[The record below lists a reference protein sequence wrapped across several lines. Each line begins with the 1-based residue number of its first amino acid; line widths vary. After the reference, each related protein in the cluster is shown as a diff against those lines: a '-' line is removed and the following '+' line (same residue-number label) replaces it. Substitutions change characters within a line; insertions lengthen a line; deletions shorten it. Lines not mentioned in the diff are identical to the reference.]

1 MGALFLRLS
10 RRRDAFGPEEQEFAK
25 AVAAALANSVRNA
38 KLHASV
44 QRKRDDL
51 ELAYVERYRELTEAN
66 RRLRELARFKD
77 ELIAIISHDL
87 RAPLQVTL
95 GHGRMLE
102 EARLPGDLKTSAEA
116 VVRQSRKILK
126 MVESLLE
133 RGKGEQA
140 RVALDVQLLDVAKVA
155 RDCTFELEILATERG
170 ITLRSHSPERLPVM
184 GDELKL
190 REVLQNLI
198 TNALEHA
205 SENGNVLVEGEVLA
219 RPDGPVVKLVVQ
231 DDGKGL
237 TDDQLHLVFDRYR
250 HGPGGTGLGLSICKE
265 FVELHGGEIWAE
277 RPAGGGCAFVFTL
290 PLAKEDPKVVPRLA
304 PVADGEQPRVLIV
317 EDEPDIAAVLEGI
330 LRKRY
335 RVEVARDGREGVA
348 KTHALHPDLVVMDVF
363 LPHIDGLDAVISLK
377 ASSDTADIPV
387 ILVSA
392 QVGVADRVR
401 ALNLGAVDYLAKPF
415 HASELLQRAERAL
428 ALAVTR
434 RGRPSSES
442 DAAPIIPG
450 DAETGLL
457 DRRGLVARLTQEAAR
472 ARRYGRP
479 LSLAVARTDAVH
491 PELLRTAAARM
502 RERLRQPD
510 VLAHLGH
517 GTFAALLPECTS
529 EQARTVFGRVE
540 SDLQVVHHLAL
551 RGGGGRGA
559 RAGAARGGPGPS
571 AGAVP
576 TLTPGPGGALGL
588 HPSWSCRSSRFSPS
602 SQLRPVPRSTSRRC
616 ERHSRRPPSATP
628 RPRRTRTSSA
638 RACSGWP
645 GSIRGAW
652 SSSGWPSPPTPG
664 APSCSSPSP
673 RHRPGPATPRAP
685 RPPPAPSSSAARTT
699 SRRCSSSVASSSRPT
714 APSGPARCWPGSG
727 SSPPASRS
735 PTSSR
740 PSSRSRR
747 DAPRRRCARCRSWP
761 TPPATPPA
769 SSAWAPRC
777 WSAGSPPPR

>member
-1 MGALFLRLS
+1 MSGETSTSALARPPAADRETRIAARMAMLLDITQAATSSLELEQILKIAVEKVSQVLPTDRCSVVLVDSPTSTEAVVMATRERDDFHPIPLDLSKYPELRRSLQTREATYIEDALEDPLMADVKPAIAPLGVKTILVQPLISQDDLVGALFLRLS

-102 EARLPGDLKTSAEA
+102 EARLPGDLNTSAEA

-155 RDCTFELEILATERG
+155 RDCAFELEILAAERG
-170 ITLRSHSPERLPVM
+170 ITLRAHAPDRLPVM

-205 SENGNVLVEGEVLA
+205 AENGNVLVEGEVLA

-231 DDGKGL
+231 DDGKGMA
-237 TDDQLHLVFDRYR
+237 DDQLHLVFDRYR

-277 RPAGGGCAFVFTL
+277 RPTTGGCAFVFTL
-290 PLAKEDPKVVPRLA
+290 PLAKEDPKVVPRLQ

-363 LPHIDGLDAVISLK
+363 LPHLDGLDAVISLK

-401 ALNLGAVDYLAKPF
+401 ALNLGAVDYLAQPC
-415 HASELLQRAERAL
+415 HASELLQRADRAL
-428 ALAVTR
+428 AR
-434 RGRPSSES
+434 RNRPGPESEA
-442 DAAPIIPG
+442 AAPVIA

-502 RERLRQPD
+502 REKLRQPD

-529 EQARTVFGRVE
+529 DQARTVFGRVE
-540 SDLQVVHHLAL
+540 SDLKASTTLQCEVEVAEVPGRELPEAVLDHLL
-551 RGGGGRGA
+551 
-559 RAGAARGGPGPS
+559 
-571 AGAVP
+571 
-576 TLTPGPGGALGL
+576 
-588 HPSWSCRSSRFSPS
+588 
-602 SQLRPVPRSTSRRC
+602 
-616 ERHSRRPPSATP
+616 ERRP
-628 RPRRTRTSSA
+628 
-638 RACSGWP
+638 
-645 GSIRGAW
+645 
-652 SSSGWPSPPTPG
+652 
-664 APSCSSPSP
+664 
-673 RHRPGPATPRAP
+673 H
-685 RPPPAPSSSAARTT
+685 
-699 SRRCSSSVASSSRPT
+699 
-714 APSGPARCWPGSG
+714 
-727 SSPPASRS
+727 
-735 PTSSR
+735 
-740 PSSRSRR
+740 
-747 DAPRRRCARCRSWP
+747 
-761 TPPATPPA
+761 
-769 SSAWAPRC
+769 
-777 WSAGSPPPR
+777 

>member
-1 MGALFLRLS
+1 MNGESSTSAVARPPETAGDRERRIAERMAMLLDITQAATSSLELEQILKIAVQKVSQVLPTDRCSVVLVDSPSSTQAVVMATRERDDYRPITIDLSKYPELRRSLQTREATYIEDALEDPLMADVMPAIAPLVVKSILVQPLISQDDLVGALFLRLS
-10 RRRDAFGPEEQEFAK
+10 KRRGAFGPEEQEFAK

-44 QRKRDDL
+44 QKKRDDL

-102 EARLPGDLKTSAEA
+102 DANLPGDLRTSAEA
-116 VVRQSRKILK
+116 IVRQSRKILK

-140 RVALDVQLLDVAKVA
+140 RVALDIQLLDMGRVG
-155 RDCTFELEILATERG
+155 RDCAFELEILAAERG
-170 ITLRSHSPERLPVM
+170 VTLKAHSPERLPVM

-198 TNALEHA
+198 TNGLEHA
-205 SENGNVLVEGEVLA
+205 AKNGTVLIEGEVLH
-219 RPDGPVVKLVVQ
+219 RPDGPAVKIVVQ
-231 DDGKGL
+231 DDGPGMPEE
-237 TDDQLHLVFDRYR
+237 QMHLVFDRYR
-250 HGPGGTGLGLSICKE
+250 HGPGGTGLGLAICKE

-277 RPAGGGCAFVFTL
+277 RPADGGCAFVFTL
-290 PLAKEDPKVVPRLA
+290 PLAQEDRKVAPRLQA
-304 PVADGEQPRVLIV
+304 VASEQPRVLIV

-348 KTHALHPDLVVMDVF
+348 KVHALHPDLVVMDVF
-363 LPHIDGLDAVISLK
+363 LPHLDGLDAVISLK

-428 ALAVTR
+428 SVNR
-434 RGRPSSES
+434 RSTASAGEPEAPPSGVA
-442 DAAPIIPG
+442 DAA
-450 DAETGLL
+450 TGLL

-491 PELLRTAAARM
+491 PDLLRTAAARM

-510 VLAHLGH
+510 VLAHLGE

-529 EQARTVFGRVE
+529 EQAMAVFGRVE
-540 SDLQVVHHLAL
+540 SDLRASTSLSCTVEVAEVPGRELPEAVLEHLL
-551 RGGGGRGA
+551 EG
-559 RAGAARGGPGPS
+559 
-571 AGAVP
+571 
-576 TLTPGPGGALGL
+576 
-588 HPSWSCRSSRFSPS
+588 
-602 SQLRPVPRSTSRRC
+602 RPVT
-616 ERHSRRPPSATP
+616 
-628 RPRRTRTSSA
+628 
-638 RACSGWP
+638 
-645 GSIRGAW
+645 
-652 SSSGWPSPPTPG
+652 
-664 APSCSSPSP
+664 
-673 RHRPGPATPRAP
+673 
-685 RPPPAPSSSAARTT
+685 
-699 SRRCSSSVASSSRPT
+699 
-714 APSGPARCWPGSG
+714 
-727 SSPPASRS
+727 
-735 PTSSR
+735 
-740 PSSRSRR
+740 
-747 DAPRRRCARCRSWP
+747 
-761 TPPATPPA
+761 
-769 SSAWAPRC
+769 
-777 WSAGSPPPR
+777 

>member
-1 MGALFLRLS
+1 MNGESSTPALARSPETAGDREVRIAERMAMLLDITQAATSSLELEKILKIAVEKVSQVLPTDRCSVVLVDSPNSTEAVVMATRERDDYHPITIDLSKYPEVRRSLQTREATYIEDALEDPLMADVVPAIAPLAVKSILVQPLISQDDLVGALFLRLS
-10 RRRDAFGPEEQEFAK
+10 RRRGAFGPEEQEFAK

-44 QRKRDDL
+44 QKKRDDL

-102 EARLPGDLKTSAEA
+102 DANLPGDLRTSAEA
-116 VVRQSRKILK
+116 IVRQSRKILK
-126 MVESLLE
+126 MVESLLD

-140 RVALDVQLLDVAKVA
+140 RVALDVQLLDVGRVA
-155 RDCTFELEILATERG
+155 RDCAFELEILAAERG
-170 ITLRSHSPERLPVM
+170 VTLKAHAPERLPVM

-198 TNALEHA
+198 TNGLEYA
-205 SENGNVLVEGEVLA
+205 AKKGTVLVEGEVLH
-219 RPDGPVVKLVVQ
+219 RPDGPVVKVVVQ
-231 DDGKGL
+231 DDGPGMP
-237 TDDQLHLVFDRYR
+237 DEQMHLVFDRYR
-250 HGPGGTGLGLSICKE
+250 HGPGGTGLGLAICKE

-277 RPAGGGCAFVFTL
+277 RPADGGCAFVFTL
-290 PLAKEDPKVVPRLA
+290 PLAQADKKTVPKLQA
-304 PVADGEQPRVLIV
+304 LGEEQQPRVLIV

-335 RVEVARDGREGVA
+335 RVDVARDGREGVA
-348 KTHALHPDLVVMDVF
+348 KVHALHPDLVVMDVF
-363 LPHIDGLDAVISLK
+363 LPHLDGLDAVLSLK

-428 ALAVTR
+428 SVNKRRASTPEAEGQLVAV
-434 RGRPSSES
+434 
-442 DAAPIIPG
+442 A

-510 VLAHLGH
+510 VLAHLGQ

-529 EQARTVFGRVE
+529 EQAMAVFGRVE
-540 SDLQVVHHLAL
+540 SDL
-551 RGGGGRGA
+551 
-559 RAGAARGGPGPS
+559 RA
-571 AGAVP
+571 
-576 TLTPGPGGALGL
+576 
-588 HPSWSCRSSRFSPS
+588 
-602 SQLRPVPRSTSRRC
+602 STSLSCHVEVAEVPGR
-616 ERHSRRPPSATP
+616 ELPEAVLDHLLDRRP
-628 RPRRTRTSSA
+628 
-638 RACSGWP
+638 
-645 GSIRGAW
+645 
-652 SSSGWPSPPTPG
+652 
-664 APSCSSPSP
+664 
-673 RHRPGPATPRAP
+673 
-685 RPPPAPSSSAARTT
+685 
-699 SRRCSSSVASSSRPT
+699 AS
-714 APSGPARCWPGSG
+714 
-727 SSPPASRS
+727 
-735 PTSSR
+735 
-740 PSSRSRR
+740 
-747 DAPRRRCARCRSWP
+747 
-761 TPPATPPA
+761 
-769 SSAWAPRC
+769 
-777 WSAGSPPPR
+777 

>member
-1 MGALFLRLS
+1 MNGESSTSALAKPPETAGERERRIAERMAMLLDITQAATSSLELEQILKIAVEKVSQVLPTDRCSVVLVDSPSSSEAVVMATRERDDYRPITIDLSKYPELRRSLQTREATYIEDALEDPLMADVMPAIAPLAVKSILVQPLISQDDLVGALFLRLS
-10 RRRDAFGPEEQEFAK
+10 RRRGAFGPEEQEFAK

-44 QRKRDDL
+44 QKKRDDL
-51 ELAYVERYRELTEAN
+51 ELAYVERYRELSEAN

-102 EARLPGDLKTSAEA
+102 DAHLPGDLRTSAEA
-116 VVRQSRKILK
+116 IVRQSRKILK
-126 MVESLLE
+126 MVESLLD

-140 RVALDVQLLDVAKVA
+140 RVALDVQLLDVGRVA
-155 RDCTFELEILATERG
+155 RDCAFELEILAAERG
-170 ITLRSHSPERLPVM
+170 VTLKAHTPERLPVM

-198 TNALEHA
+198 TNGLEHA
-205 SENGNVLVEGEVLA
+205 AKKGNVLVEGEVLN
-219 RPDGPVVKLVVQ
+219 RPDGPAIKIVVQ
-231 DDGKGL
+231 DDGPGMPEE
-237 TDDQLHLVFDRYR
+237 QMHLVFDRYR
-250 HGPGGTGLGLSICKE
+250 HGPGGTGLGLAICKE

-277 RPAGGGCAFVFTL
+277 RPADGGCAFVFTL
-290 PLAKEDPKVVPRLA
+290 PLAKEDRKVAPKLQA
-304 PVADGEQPRVLIV
+304 LSGEQPRVLIV

-348 KTHALHPDLVVMDVF
+348 KVHALHPDLVVMDVF
-363 LPHIDGLDAVISLK
+363 LPHLDGLDAVISLK

-428 ALAVTR
+428 SVDR
-434 RGRPSSES
+434 RHAT
-442 DAAPIIPG
+442 AAQEAEAPTPVA

-529 EQARTVFGRVE
+529 EQALAVFGRVE
-540 SDLQVVHHLAL
+540 SDL
-551 RGGGGRGA
+551 
-559 RAGAARGGPGPS
+559 RA
-571 AGAVP
+571 
-576 TLTPGPGGALGL
+576 
-588 HPSWSCRSSRFSPS
+588 
-602 SQLRPVPRSTSRRC
+602 STSLHC
-616 ERHSRRPPSATP
+616 EVEVAEVPGRELPEAVLDHLLERRP
-628 RPRRTRTSSA
+628 TS
-638 RACSGWP
+638 
-645 GSIRGAW
+645 
-652 SSSGWPSPPTPG
+652 
-664 APSCSSPSP
+664 
-673 RHRPGPATPRAP
+673 
-685 RPPPAPSSSAARTT
+685 
-699 SRRCSSSVASSSRPT
+699 
-714 APSGPARCWPGSG
+714 
-727 SSPPASRS
+727 
-735 PTSSR
+735 
-740 PSSRSRR
+740 
-747 DAPRRRCARCRSWP
+747 
-761 TPPATPPA
+761 
-769 SSAWAPRC
+769 
-777 WSAGSPPPR
+777 

>member
-1 MGALFLRLS
+1 MNGESSTSAAVLRPTAGGTDREKNIANRMAMLLDITQAATSSLELEQILKIAVEKVSQVLPTDRCSVVLVDSATSTEAVVMATRERDDFRPITIDLSKYPEVRRSLQTREATYIEDALEDPIMADVMPAIAPLGVKSILVQPLISQDDLVGALFLRLS
-10 RRRDAFGPEEQEFAK
+10 RRRGAFGPEEQEFAK
-25 AVAAALANSVRNA
+25 AAAAALANSVRNA

-44 QRKRDDL
+44 QKKRDDL

-87 RAPLQVTL
+87 RAPLQVVL

-102 EARLPGDLKTSAEA
+102 DAKLPGDSKTSAEA
-116 VVRQSRKILK
+116 VVRQARKILK

-133 RGKGEQA
+133 RGKGEQG
-140 RVALDVQLLDVAKVA
+140 RVALDAQLLDVGQVA
-155 RDCTFELEILATERG
+155 RDSAFELEILASERN
-170 ITLRSHSPERLPVM
+170 ITLKAHTPERLPVM

-205 SENGNVLVEGEVLA
+205 SQGGTVLVEGEVLH
-219 RPDGPVVKLVVQ
+219 RPDGPAVKIRVQ
-231 DDGKGL
+231 DDGPGMPE
-237 TDDQLHLVFDRYR
+237 DQMHLVFDRYR
-250 HGPGGTGLGLSICKE
+250 HGPGGTGLGLAICKE
-265 FVELHGGEIWAE
+265 FVEIHGGEIWAE
-277 RPAGGGCAFVFTL
+277 RPAEGGCAFVFTL
-290 PLAKEDPKVVPRLA
+290 PLAQEDRKVAPRL
-304 PVADGEQPRVLIV
+304 PLTEGEQPRVLIV

-363 LPHIDGLDAVISLK
+363 LPYMDGLDAVMSLK

-415 HASELLQRAERAL
+415 HASELLERTERAL
-428 ALAVTR
+428 RLDRRPGLA
-434 RGRPSSES
+434 GASEAQPSLTS
-442 DAAPIIPG
+442 DSQ
-450 DAETGLL
+450 TGLL

-479 LSLAVARTDAVH
+479 LSLAVARTDTEH

-529 EQARTVFGRVE
+529 DQARTVFGRVE
-540 SDLQVVHHLAL
+540 SDLRASTPLHCEVDVTEVP
-551 RGGGGRGA
+551 GREL
-559 RAGAARGGPGPS
+559 PE
-571 AGAVP
+571 AV
-576 TLTPGPGGALGL
+576 LDNLL
-588 HPSWSCRSSRFSPS
+588 
-602 SQLRPVPRSTSRRC
+602 
-616 ERHSRRPPSATP
+616 ERRP
-628 RPRRTRTSSA
+628 
-638 RACSGWP
+638 
-645 GSIRGAW
+645 
-652 SSSGWPSPPTPG
+652 
-664 APSCSSPSP
+664 
-673 RHRPGPATPRAP
+673 H
-685 RPPPAPSSSAARTT
+685 
-699 SRRCSSSVASSSRPT
+699 
-714 APSGPARCWPGSG
+714 
-727 SSPPASRS
+727 
-735 PTSSR
+735 
-740 PSSRSRR
+740 
-747 DAPRRRCARCRSWP
+747 
-761 TPPATPPA
+761 
-769 SSAWAPRC
+769 
-777 WSAGSPPPR
+777 

>member
-1 MGALFLRLS
+1 MNGESSSSALARPPEAGGDRENRIAARMAMLLDITQAATSSLELEQILKIAVEKVSQVLPTDRCSVVLVDSPSSTEALVMATRERDDFRPITIDLSKYPEVRRSLQTREATYIEDALEDPLMADVMPAIAPLAVKSILVQPLISQDDLVGALFLRLS
-10 RRRDAFGPEEQEFAK
+10 RRRGAFGPEEQEFAK

-44 QRKRDDL
+44 QKKRDDL
-51 ELAYVERYRELTEAN
+51 ELAYVERYRELGEAN

-102 EARLPGDLKTSAEA
+102 EANLPGDLKTSAEA
-116 VVRQSRKILK
+116 IVRQSRKILK
-126 MVESLLE
+126 MVESLLD

-140 RVALDVQLLDVAKVA
+140 RVALDVQLLDVGRVA
-155 RDCTFELEILATERG
+155 RDCAFELEILAAGRG
-170 ITLRSHSPERLPVM
+170 VVLKAHAPERLPVM

-198 TNALEHA
+198 TNGLEHA
-205 SENGNVLVEGEVLA
+205 AKNGTVLVEGEVLH
-219 RPDGPVVKLVVQ
+219 RPDGPVVKVVVQ
-231 DDGKGL
+231 DDGPGMPEE
-237 TDDQLHLVFDRYR
+237 QMHLVFDRYR
-250 HGPGGTGLGLSICKE
+250 HGPGGTGLGLAICKE

-277 RPAGGGCAFVFTL
+277 RPADGGCAFVFTL
-290 PLAKEDPKVVPRLA
+290 PLAQEDRKVVPRLQPA
-304 PVADGEQPRVLIV
+304 SGEQPRVLIV

-348 KTHALHPDLVVMDVF
+348 KVHALHPDLVVMDVF
-363 LPHIDGLDAVISLK
+363 LPHLDGLDAVISLK

-428 ALAVTR
+428 SVDR
-434 RGRPSSES
+434 RTAATPETEARP
-442 DAAPIIPG
+442 AGVA

-491 PELLRTAAARM
+491 PDLLRTAAARM

-510 VLAHLGH
+510 VLAHLGQ

-529 EQARTVFGRVE
+529 EQAMAVFGRVE
-540 SDLQVVHHLAL
+540 SDL
-551 RGGGGRGA
+551 
-559 RAGAARGGPGPS
+559 
-571 AGAVP
+571 
-576 TLTPGPGGALGL
+576 
-588 HPSWSCRSSRFSPS
+588 RSS
-602 SQLRPVPRSTSRRC
+602 TSLRC
-616 ERHSRRPPSATP
+616 EVEVAEVPGRELPEAVLDHLLERR
-628 RPRRTRTSSA
+628 
-638 RACSGWP
+638 
-645 GSIRGAW
+645 
-652 SSSGWPSPPTPG
+652 
-664 APSCSSPSP
+664 
-673 RHRPGPATPRAP
+673 
-685 RPPPAPSSSAARTT
+685 AA
-699 SRRCSSSVASSSRPT
+699 S
-714 APSGPARCWPGSG
+714 
-727 SSPPASRS
+727 
-735 PTSSR
+735 
-740 PSSRSRR
+740 
-747 DAPRRRCARCRSWP
+747 
-761 TPPATPPA
+761 
-769 SSAWAPRC
+769 
-777 WSAGSPPPR
+777 

>member
-1 MGALFLRLS
+1 MNGESSTSALVRPPESAGDRERRIAERMAMLLDITQAATSSLELERILKIAVEKVSQVLPTDRCSVVLVDSPGSQEAVVMATQERDDYRPITIDLSKYPELRRSLQTGEATTIEDALEDPLMADVMPAIAPLAVQSILVQPLISQDDVVGALFLRLS
-10 RRRDAFGPEEQEFAK
+10 RRRGAFGPEEQEFAK

-44 QRKRDDL
+44 QKKRDDL

-102 EARLPGDLKTSAEA
+102 DANLAGDLRTSAEA
-116 VVRQSRKILK
+116 IVRQSRKILK
-126 MVESLLE
+126 MVESLLD

-140 RVALDVQLLDVAKVA
+140 RVALDVQLLDVGRIA
-155 RDCTFELEILATERG
+155 RDLAFELEILAAEREV
-170 ITLRSHSPERLPVM
+170 TLKAHAPERLPVM

-198 TNALEHA
+198 TNGLEHA
-205 SENGNVLVEGEVLA
+205 AKSGTVLVEGEILN
-219 RPDGPVVKLVVQ
+219 RPDGPAVKVVVQ
-231 DDGKGL
+231 DDGPGMP
-237 TDDQLHLVFDRYR
+237 DEQMHLVFDRYR
-250 HGPGGTGLGLSICKE
+250 HGPGGTGLGLAICKE

-277 RPAGGGCAFVFTL
+277 RPPDGGCAFVFTL
-290 PLAKEDPKVVPRLA
+290 PLAKEDRKAVPKLQN
-304 PVADGEQPRVLIV
+304 VASEQPRVLIV

-348 KTHALHPDLVVMDVF
+348 KVHALHPDLVVMDVF
-363 LPHIDGLDAVISLK
+363 LPHLDGLDAVISLK

-428 ALAVTR
+428 SVNR
-434 RGRPSSES
+434 RP
-442 DAAPIIPG
+442 AAAAGEAEAPPPVA

-529 EQARTVFGRVE
+529 EQARAVFGRVE
-540 SDLQVVHHLAL
+540 SDL
-551 RGGGGRGA
+551 
-559 RAGAARGGPGPS
+559 
-571 AGAVP
+571 
-576 TLTPGPGGALGL
+576 
-588 HPSWSCRSSRFSPS
+588 
-602 SQLRPVPRSTSRRC
+602 
-616 ERHSRRPPSATP
+616 
-628 RPRRTRTSSA
+628 RTSTTLHCEIEVA
-638 RACSGWP
+638 EVP
-645 GSIRGAW
+645 GRELPEAVLDHLLD
-652 SSSGWPSPPTPG
+652 
-664 APSCSSPSP
+664 
-673 RHRPGPATPRAP
+673 R
-685 RPPPAPSSSAARTT
+685 
-699 SRRCSSSVASSSRPT
+699 
-714 APSGPARCWPGSG
+714 
-727 SSPPASRS
+727 
-735 PTSSR
+735 R
-740 PSSRSRR
+740 PSS
-747 DAPRRRCARCRSWP
+747 
-761 TPPATPPA
+761 
-769 SSAWAPRC
+769 
-777 WSAGSPPPR
+777 

>member
-1 MGALFLRLS
+1 MRMNGESSTTALARPPEAGEDREHRIAARMAMLLDITQAATSSLELGQILKIAVEKVSQVLPTDRCSVVLVDSPTSTEAVVMATRERDDFRPITIDLSKYPELRRSLQTREATYIEDALEDPLMAEVMAAIAPLAVKSILVQPLISQDDLVGALFLRLS
-10 RRRDAFGPEEQEFAK
+10 RRRGAFGPEEQEFAK

-44 QRKRDDL
+44 QKKRDDL

-102 EARLPGDLKTSAEA
+102 DGNLPGDLRISAEA
-116 VVRQSRKILK
+116 IVRQSRKILK

-140 RVALDVQLLDVAKVA
+140 RVALDVQLLDVGRVA
-155 RDCTFELEILATERG
+155 RDCAFELEILAVERG
-170 ITLRSHSPERLPVM
+170 VTLKAHAPERLPVM

-205 SENGNVLVEGEVLA
+205 AKAGAVLVEGEVLH
-219 RPDGPVVKLVVQ
+219 RPDGPVVKMVVH
-231 DDGKGL
+231 DDGPGL
-237 TDDQLHLVFDRYR
+237 PEEQMHLVFDRYR
-250 HGPGGTGLGLSICKE
+250 HGPGGTGLGLAICKE

-277 RPAGGGCAFVFTL
+277 RPAEGGCAFVFTL
-290 PLAKEDPKVVPRLA
+290 PLAQEDRKVVPRLQ
-304 PVADGEQPRVLIV
+304 PPSGEQPRVLIV

-348 KTHALHPDLVVMDVF
+348 KVHALHPDLVVMDVF
-363 LPHIDGLDAVISLK
+363 LPHLDGLDAVISLK

-415 HASELLQRAERAL
+415 HASELLERAERAL
-428 ALAVTR
+428 NRRPGVAQEAAL
-434 RGRPSSES
+434 RPVGV
-442 DAAPIIPG
+442 A

-491 PELLRTAAARM
+491 PDLLRTVAARM

-510 VLAHLGH
+510 VLAHLGQ

-529 EQARTVFGRVE
+529 EQALAVLGRVE
-540 SDLQVVHHLAL
+540 SDL
-551 RGGGGRGA
+551 
-559 RAGAARGGPGPS
+559 RA
-571 AGAVP
+571 
-576 TLTPGPGGALGL
+576 
-588 HPSWSCRSSRFSPS
+588 
-602 SQLRPVPRSTSRRC
+602 STSLRC
-616 ERHSRRPPSATP
+616 EVEVAEV
-628 RPRRTRTSSA
+628 
-638 RACSGWP
+638 P
-645 GSIRGAW
+645 GRELPEAVLDHLLDH
-652 SSSGWPSPPTPG
+652 PK
-664 APSCSSPSP
+664 
-673 RHRPGPATPRAP
+673 R
-685 RPPPAPSSSAARTT
+685 
-699 SRRCSSSVASSSRPT
+699 
-714 APSGPARCWPGSG
+714 
-727 SSPPASRS
+727 
-735 PTSSR
+735 
-740 PSSRSRR
+740 
-747 DAPRRRCARCRSWP
+747 
-761 TPPATPPA
+761 
-769 SSAWAPRC
+769 
-777 WSAGSPPPR
+777 

>member
-1 MGALFLRLS
+1 MNGENSTSAVARPPDTAGERELRIAERMAMLLDITQAATSSLELEQILKIAVQKVSQVLPTDRCSVVLVDSPNSTQAVVMATRERDDYHPITIDLSKYPELRRSLQTREATYIEDALEDPLMVDVMPAIAPLAVQSILVQPLISQDDLVGALFLRLS
-10 RRRDAFGPEEQEFAK
+10 KRRGAFGPEEQEFAK

-44 QRKRDDL
+44 QKKRDDL

-102 EARLPGDLKTSAEA
+102 DANLPGDLRTSAEA
-116 VVRQSRKILK
+116 IVRQSRKILK

-140 RVALDVQLLDVAKVA
+140 RVALDVQLLDVGRIA
-155 RDCTFELEILATERG
+155 RDCAFELEILAAERG
-170 ITLRSHSPERLPVM
+170 VTLKAHSPERLPVM

-198 TNALEHA
+198 TNGLEHA
-205 SENGNVLVEGEVLA
+205 AKKGTVLVEGEVLH
-219 RPDGPVVKLVVQ
+219 RPDGPVVKIVVQ
-231 DDGKGL
+231 DDGPGMPEE
-237 TDDQLHLVFDRYR
+237 QMHLVFDRYR
-250 HGPGGTGLGLSICKE
+250 HGPGGTGLGLAICKE

-277 RPAGGGCAFVFTL
+277 RPADGGCAFVFTV
-290 PLAKEDPKVVPRLA
+290 PLAQTDRKTVPRLQA
-304 PVADGEQPRVLIV
+304 VSSEQPRVLIV

-348 KTHALHPDLVVMDVF
+348 KVHALHPDLVVMDVF
-363 LPHIDGLDAVISLK
+363 LPHLDGLDAVMSLK

-428 ALAVTR
+428 SVNR
-434 RGRPSSES
+434 RGGAAAGEAEPPASGVA
-442 DAAPIIPG
+442 DAT
-450 DAETGLL
+450 TGLL

-491 PELLRTAAARM
+491 PDLLRTAAARM

-510 VLAHLGH
+510 VLAHLGE

-529 EQARTVFGRVE
+529 EQAMAVFGRVE
-540 SDLQVVHHLAL
+540 SDL
-551 RGGGGRGA
+551 
-559 RAGAARGGPGPS
+559 RA
-571 AGAVP
+571 
-576 TLTPGPGGALGL
+576 
-588 HPSWSCRSSRFSPS
+588 
-602 SQLRPVPRSTSRRC
+602 STSLQCQVEVAEVPGR
-616 ERHSRRPPSATP
+616 ELPEAVLDHLLDRRP
-628 RPRRTRTSSA
+628 
-638 RACSGWP
+638 
-645 GSIRGAW
+645 
-652 SSSGWPSPPTPG
+652 
-664 APSCSSPSP
+664 
-673 RHRPGPATPRAP
+673 
-685 RPPPAPSSSAARTT
+685 
-699 SRRCSSSVASSSRPT
+699 AS
-714 APSGPARCWPGSG
+714 
-727 SSPPASRS
+727 
-735 PTSSR
+735 
-740 PSSRSRR
+740 
-747 DAPRRRCARCRSWP
+747 
-761 TPPATPPA
+761 
-769 SSAWAPRC
+769 
-777 WSAGSPPPR
+777 

>member
-1 MGALFLRLS
+1 MNGESSSSALVRPPEETGERERRIAERMAMLLDITQAATSSLELEKILKIAVEKVSQVLPTDRCSVVLVDSPSSTEAVVMATRERDDYRPITIDLSKYPELRRSLQTREATYIEDALEDPLMADVMPAIAPLVVKSILVQPLISQDDLVGALFLRLS
-10 RRRDAFGPEEQEFAK
+10 RRRGAFGPEEQEFAK
-25 AVAAALANSVRNA
+25 AVAAALANPVRNA

-44 QRKRDDL
+44 QKKRDDL

-102 EARLPGDLKTSAEA
+102 DANLAGDLRISAEA
-116 VVRQSRKILK
+116 IVRQSRKILK
-126 MVESLLE
+126 MVESLLD

-140 RVALDVQLLDVAKVA
+140 RVALDVQLLDVGRVA
-155 RDCTFELEILATERG
+155 RDCAFELEILAAERG
-170 ITLRSHSPERLPVM
+170 VTLKAHAPERLPVM

-198 TNALEHA
+198 TNGLEHA
-205 SENGNVLVEGEVLA
+205 AKNGAVLVEGEVLH
-219 RPDGPVVKLVVQ
+219 RPDGPVVKVVVQ
-231 DDGKGL
+231 DDGPGMAEE
-237 TDDQLHLVFDRYR
+237 QMHLVFDRYR
-250 HGPGGTGLGLSICKE
+250 HGPGGTGLGLAICKE

-277 RPAGGGCAFVFTL
+277 RPTDGGCAFVFTL
-290 PLAKEDPKVVPRLA
+290 PLAQVDRKVVPKLQA
-304 PVADGEQPRVLIV
+304 LGGEQPRVLIV

-348 KTHALHPDLVVMDVF
+348 KVHTLHPDLVVMDVF
-363 LPHIDGLDAVISLK
+363 LPHLDGLDAVISLK

-428 ALAVTR
+428 SVNR
-434 RGRPSSES
+434 RPGS
-442 DAAPIIPG
+442 APEAEAPPTG
-450 DAETGLL
+450 VADAETGLL

-491 PELLRTAAARM
+491 PDLLRTAAARM

-510 VLAHLGH
+510 VLAHLGQ

-529 EQARTVFGRVE
+529 EQAMAVFGRVE
-540 SDLQVVHHLAL
+540 SDL
-551 RGGGGRGA
+551 
-559 RAGAARGGPGPS
+559 RA
-571 AGAVP
+571 
-576 TLTPGPGGALGL
+576 
-588 HPSWSCRSSRFSPS
+588 
-602 SQLRPVPRSTSRRC
+602 STSLHCHVEVAEVPGR
-616 ERHSRRPPSATP
+616 ELPEAVLDQLLERRP
-628 RPRRTRTSSA
+628 
-638 RACSGWP
+638 
-645 GSIRGAW
+645 
-652 SSSGWPSPPTPG
+652 
-664 APSCSSPSP
+664 
-673 RHRPGPATPRAP
+673 
-685 RPPPAPSSSAARTT
+685 
-699 SRRCSSSVASSSRPT
+699 
-714 APSGPARCWPGSG
+714 
-727 SSPPASRS
+727 
-735 PTSSR
+735 
-740 PSSRSRR
+740 
-747 DAPRRRCARCRSWP
+747 
-761 TPPATPPA
+761 
-769 SSAWAPRC
+769 
-777 WSAGSPPPR
+777 AG

>member
-1 MGALFLRLS
+1 MNGESSTSALAKPPETAGERERRIAERMAMLLDITQAATSSLELEQILKIAVEKVSQVLPTDRCSVVLVDSPNSSEAVVMATRERDDYRPITIDLSKYPELRRSLQTREATYIEDALEDPLMADVMPAIAPLAVKSILVQPLISQDDLVGALFLRLS
-10 RRRDAFGPEEQEFAK
+10 RRRGAFGPEEQEFAK

-44 QRKRDDL
+44 QKKRDDL
-51 ELAYVERYRELTEAN
+51 ELAYVERYRELSEAN

-102 EARLPGDLKTSAEA
+102 DANLPGDLRTSAEA
-116 VVRQSRKILK
+116 IVRQSRKILK
-126 MVESLLE
+126 MVESLLD

-140 RVALDVQLLDVAKVA
+140 RVALDVQLLDVGRVA
-155 RDCTFELEILATERG
+155 RDCAFELEILAAERG
-170 ITLRSHSPERLPVM
+170 ITLKAHAPERLPVM

-198 TNALEHA
+198 TNGLEHA
-205 SENGNVLVEGEVLA
+205 AKNGNVLLEGEVLH
-219 RPDGPVVKLVVQ
+219 RPDGPAVKIVVQ
-231 DDGKGL
+231 DDGPGMPEE
-237 TDDQLHLVFDRYR
+237 QMHLVFDRYR
-250 HGPGGTGLGLSICKE
+250 HGPGGTGLGLAICKE

-277 RPAGGGCAFVFTL
+277 RPADGGCAFVFTL
-290 PLAKEDPKVVPRLA
+290 PLAKEDRKVAPKLQA
-304 PVADGEQPRVLIV
+304 LSGEQPRVLIV

-363 LPHIDGLDAVISLK
+363 LPHLDGLDAVISLK

-415 HASELLQRAERAL
+415 HASELLQRADRAL
-428 ALAVTR
+428 AR
-434 RGRPSSES
+434 RNRPGPESEA
-442 DAAPIIPG
+442 AAPVIA

-502 RERLRQPD
+502 REKLRQPD

-529 EQARTVFGRVE
+529 DQARTVFGRVE
-540 SDLQVVHHLAL
+540 SDLKASTTLQCEVEVAEVPGRELPEAVLDHLL
-551 RGGGGRGA
+551 
-559 RAGAARGGPGPS
+559 
-571 AGAVP
+571 
-576 TLTPGPGGALGL
+576 
-588 HPSWSCRSSRFSPS
+588 
-602 SQLRPVPRSTSRRC
+602 
-616 ERHSRRPPSATP
+616 ERRP
-628 RPRRTRTSSA
+628 
-638 RACSGWP
+638 
-645 GSIRGAW
+645 
-652 SSSGWPSPPTPG
+652 
-664 APSCSSPSP
+664 
-673 RHRPGPATPRAP
+673 H
-685 RPPPAPSSSAARTT
+685 
-699 SRRCSSSVASSSRPT
+699 
-714 APSGPARCWPGSG
+714 
-727 SSPPASRS
+727 
-735 PTSSR
+735 
-740 PSSRSRR
+740 
-747 DAPRRRCARCRSWP
+747 
-761 TPPATPPA
+761 
-769 SSAWAPRC
+769 
-777 WSAGSPPPR
+777 

>member
-1 MGALFLRLS
+1 MNGESSTSAAVVRPTAGGTDREKSIATRMAMLLDITQAATSSLELEQILKIAVEKVSQVLPTDRCSVVLVDSPNSTEAVVMATRERDDFRPITIDLSKYPEVRRSLQTREATYIEDALEDPLMADVMPAIAPLAVKSILVQPLISQDDLVGALFLRLS
-10 RRRDAFGPEEQEFAK
+10 RRRGAFGPEEQEFAR
-25 AVAAALANSVRNA
+25 AAAAALANSVRNA

-44 QRKRDDL
+44 QKKRDDL

-87 RAPLQVTL
+87 RAPLQVVL

-102 EARLPGDLKTSAEA
+102 DARLAGDLRTSAEA
-116 VVRQSRKILK
+116 VVRQARKILK

-140 RVALDVQLLDVAKVA
+140 RVALDVQLLDVGQVA
-155 RDCTFELEILATERG
+155 RECAFELLILAGERQ
-170 ITLRSHSPERLPVM
+170 ITLKAHAPEQLPVM

-205 SENGNVLVEGEVLA
+205 PQGGTVLVEGEVLN
-219 RPDGPVVKLVVQ
+219 RPDGPAVKVRVQ
-231 DDGKGL
+231 DDGPGMAE
-237 TDDQLHLVFDRYR
+237 DQLHLVFDRYR
-250 HGPGGTGLGLSICKE
+250 HGPGGTGLGLAICKE

-277 RPAGGGCAFVFTL
+277 RPADGGCAFVFTL
-290 PLAKEDPKVVPRLA
+290 PLAQEDRKAAQRNPP
-304 PVADGEQPRVLIV
+304 PEGEQPRVLVV

-363 LPHIDGLDAVISLK
+363 LPHLDGLDAVMSLK

-415 HASELLQRAERAL
+415 HASELLERTERAL
-428 ALAVTR
+428 NLDR
-434 RGRPSSES
+434 RSRPAGESEAKPAPTS
-442 DAAPIIPG
+442 DS
-450 DAETGLL
+450 ETGLL

-479 LSLAVARTDAVH
+479 LALAVARTATEH

-529 EQARTVFGRVE
+529 DQARTVFGRVE
-540 SDLQVVHHLAL
+540 SDL
-551 RGGGGRGA
+551 
-559 RAGAARGGPGPS
+559 RA
-571 AGAVP
+571 
-576 TLTPGPGGALGL
+576 
-588 HPSWSCRSSRFSPS
+588 
-602 SQLRPVPRSTSRRC
+602 STSLQCEVDVTEVPGREVPEAVLDNLLERRA
-616 ERHSRRPPSATP
+616 H
-628 RPRRTRTSSA
+628 
-638 RACSGWP
+638 
-645 GSIRGAW
+645 
-652 SSSGWPSPPTPG
+652 
-664 APSCSSPSP
+664 
-673 RHRPGPATPRAP
+673 
-685 RPPPAPSSSAARTT
+685 
-699 SRRCSSSVASSSRPT
+699 
-714 APSGPARCWPGSG
+714 
-727 SSPPASRS
+727 
-735 PTSSR
+735 
-740 PSSRSRR
+740 
-747 DAPRRRCARCRSWP
+747 
-761 TPPATPPA
+761 
-769 SSAWAPRC
+769 
-777 WSAGSPPPR
+777 

>member
-1 MGALFLRLS
+1 MNGESSTSAAVLRPTAGGTDREKSIANRMAMLLDITQAATSSLELEQILKIAVEKVSQVLPTDRCSVVLVDSPTSTEAVVMATRERDDFRPITIDLSKYPELRRSLQTREATYIEDALEDPIMADVMPAIAPLAVKSILVQPLISQDDLVGALFLRLS
-10 RRRDAFGPEEQEFAK
+10 RRRGAFGPEELEFAK
-25 AVAAALANSVRNA
+25 AAAAALANSVRNA

-44 QRKRDDL
+44 QKKRDDL
-51 ELAYVERYRELTEAN
+51 ELAYVERYRELSEAN

-87 RAPLQVTL
+87 RAPLQVVL

-102 EARLPGDLKTSAEA
+102 DAKLPGDLKISAEA
-116 VVRQSRKILK
+116 VVRQARKIFK

-140 RVALDVQLLDVAKVA
+140 RVALDIQLLDVGQVA
-155 RDCTFELEILATERG
+155 RDCAFELEILARERD
-170 ITLRSHSPERLPVM
+170 ITLKAHTPERLPVM

-205 SENGNVLVEGEVLA
+205 SQRGAVLVEGEVLH
-219 RPDGPVVKLVVQ
+219 RPDGPAVKVRVQ
-231 DDGKGL
+231 DDGPGMPE
-237 TDDQLHLVFDRYR
+237 DQMHLVFDRYR

-277 RPAGGGCAFVFTL
+277 RPAEGGCAFVFTL
-290 PLAKEDPKVVPRLA
+290 PLAQEDRKVAPRL
-304 PVADGEQPRVLIV
+304 PLSEGEQPRVLIV

-363 LPHIDGLDAVISLK
+363 LPYMDGLDAVMSLK

-415 HASELLQRAERAL
+415 HASELLERTERAL
-428 ALAVTR
+428 RLDR
-434 RGRPSSES
+434 RPGLEGPTLTS
-442 DAAPIIPG
+442 DS
-450 DAETGLL
+450 ETGLL

-479 LSLAVARTDAVH
+479 LALAVARTDTEH
-491 PELLRTAAARM
+491 PELLRTVAARM

-529 EQARTVFGRVE
+529 DQARTVFGRVE
-540 SDLQVVHHLAL
+540 SDLRASTPLHCEVDVTEVP
-551 RGGGGRGA
+551 GREL
-559 RAGAARGGPGPS
+559 PE
-571 AGAVP
+571 AV
-576 TLTPGPGGALGL
+576 LDNLL
-588 HPSWSCRSSRFSPS
+588 D
-602 SQLRPVPRSTSRRC
+602 RR
-616 ERHSRRPPSATP
+616 H
-628 RPRRTRTSSA
+628 
-638 RACSGWP
+638 
-645 GSIRGAW
+645 
-652 SSSGWPSPPTPG
+652 
-664 APSCSSPSP
+664 
-673 RHRPGPATPRAP
+673 
-685 RPPPAPSSSAARTT
+685 
-699 SRRCSSSVASSSRPT
+699 
-714 APSGPARCWPGSG
+714 
-727 SSPPASRS
+727 
-735 PTSSR
+735 
-740 PSSRSRR
+740 
-747 DAPRRRCARCRSWP
+747 
-761 TPPATPPA
+761 
-769 SSAWAPRC
+769 
-777 WSAGSPPPR
+777 

>member
-1 MGALFLRLS
+1 MNGESSTSAAVLRPAASGTDREKSIATRMAMLLDITQAATSSLELEQILKIAVEKVSQVLPTDRCSVVLVDSPTSTEAVVMATRERDDFRPITIDLSKYPEVRRSLQTREATYIEDALEDPIMADVMPAIAPLGVKSILVQPLISQDDLVGALFLRLS
-10 RRRDAFGPEEQEFAK
+10 RRRGAFGPEELEFAK
-25 AVAAALANSVRNA
+25 AAAAALANSVRNA

-44 QRKRDDL
+44 QKKRDDL

-87 RAPLQVTL
+87 RAPLQVVL

-102 EARLPGDLKTSAEA
+102 DAKLPGDLKISAEA
-116 VVRQSRKILK
+116 VVRQARKIFK

-140 RVALDVQLLDVAKVA
+140 RVALDAQLLDVGQVA
-155 RDCTFELEILATERG
+155 RDCTFELQILASERA
-170 ITLRSHSPERLPVM
+170 ITLKAHTPERLPVM

-205 SENGNVLVEGEVLA
+205 PQRGAVLVEGEVLH
-219 RPDGPVVKLVVQ
+219 RPDGPAVKIRVQ
-231 DDGKGL
+231 DDGPGMPE
-237 TDDQLHLVFDRYR
+237 DQMHLVFDRYR
-250 HGPGGTGLGLSICKE
+250 HGPGGTGLGLAICKE
-265 FVELHGGEIWAE
+265 FVEIHGGEIWAE
-277 RPAGGGCAFVFTL
+277 RPAEGGCAFVFTL
-290 PLAKEDPKVVPRLA
+290 PLAQEDRKAAPRL
-304 PVADGEQPRVLIV
+304 PLTEGEQPRVLIV

-363 LPHIDGLDAVISLK
+363 LPYMDGLDAVMSLK

-415 HASELLQRAERAL
+415 HASELLERTERAL
-428 ALAVTR
+428 RLDRRPGLA
-434 RGRPSSES
+434 GESEARPSLTS
-442 DAAPIIPG
+442 DS
-450 DAETGLL
+450 ETGLL

-479 LSLAVARTDAVH
+479 LALAVARTDTEH

-529 EQARTVFGRVE
+529 DQARTVFGRVE
-540 SDLQVVHHLAL
+540 SDLRASTPLHCEVDVTEVP
-551 RGGGGRGA
+551 GRELPEA
-559 RAGAARGGPGPS
+559 VLDNLLERRA
-571 AGAVP
+571 
-576 TLTPGPGGALGL
+576 
-588 HPSWSCRSSRFSPS
+588 H
-602 SQLRPVPRSTSRRC
+602 
-616 ERHSRRPPSATP
+616 
-628 RPRRTRTSSA
+628 
-638 RACSGWP
+638 
-645 GSIRGAW
+645 
-652 SSSGWPSPPTPG
+652 
-664 APSCSSPSP
+664 
-673 RHRPGPATPRAP
+673 
-685 RPPPAPSSSAARTT
+685 
-699 SRRCSSSVASSSRPT
+699 
-714 APSGPARCWPGSG
+714 
-727 SSPPASRS
+727 
-735 PTSSR
+735 
-740 PSSRSRR
+740 
-747 DAPRRRCARCRSWP
+747 
-761 TPPATPPA
+761 
-769 SSAWAPRC
+769 
-777 WSAGSPPPR
+777 

>member
-1 MGALFLRLS
+1 MNGESSTSALARPPETAGERERRIAERMAMLLDITQAATSSLELEQILKIAVQKVSQVLPTDRCSVVLVDSPNSTEAVVMATRERDDYRPITIDLSKYPELRRSLQTREATYIEDALEDPLMADVMPAIAPLAVKSILVQPLISQDDLVGALFLRLS
-10 RRRDAFGPEEQEFAK
+10 RRRGAFGPEEQEFAK

-44 QRKRDDL
+44 QKKRDDL

-102 EARLPGDLKTSAEA
+102 DSNLPGDLRTSAEA
-116 VVRQSRKILK
+116 IVRQSRKILK
-126 MVESLLE
+126 MVESLLD

-140 RVALDVQLLDVAKVA
+140 RVALDVQLLDVGRVA
-155 RDCTFELEILATERG
+155 RDCAFELEILAAERG
-170 ITLRSHSPERLPVM
+170 VTLKAHAPERLPVM

-205 SENGNVLVEGEVLA
+205 AKNGNVLLEGEVLH
-219 RPDGPVVKLVVQ
+219 RPDGPAVKVVVQ
-231 DDGKGL
+231 DDGPGMPEE
-237 TDDQLHLVFDRYR
+237 QMHLVFDRYR
-250 HGPGGTGLGLSICKE
+250 HGPGGTGLGLAICKE

-277 RPAGGGCAFVFTL
+277 RPADGGCAFVFTL
-290 PLAKEDPKVVPRLA
+290 PLAKEDRKVAPKLPA
-304 PVADGEQPRVLIV
+304 PSGEQPRVLIV

-348 KTHALHPDLVVMDVF
+348 KVHALHPDLVVMDVF
-363 LPHIDGLDAVISLK
+363 LPHLDGLDAVISLK

-428 ALAVTR
+428 S
-434 RGRPSSES
+434 GRPT
-442 DAAPIIPG
+442 AAAQETEAPSPVA

-502 RERLRQPD
+502 RERLRQLD
-510 VLAHLGH
+510 VLAHLGQ

-529 EQARTVFGRVE
+529 EQALAVFGRVE
-540 SDLQVVHHLAL
+540 SDL
-551 RGGGGRGA
+551 R
-559 RAGAARGGPGPS
+559 
-571 AGAVP
+571 
-576 TLTPGPGGALGL
+576 T
-588 HPSWSCRSSRFSPS
+588 
-602 SQLRPVPRSTSRRC
+602 STSLHC
-616 ERHSRRPPSATP
+616 EVEVAEVPGRELPEAVLDHLLERRP
-628 RPRRTRTSSA
+628 TS
-638 RACSGWP
+638 
-645 GSIRGAW
+645 
-652 SSSGWPSPPTPG
+652 
-664 APSCSSPSP
+664 
-673 RHRPGPATPRAP
+673 
-685 RPPPAPSSSAARTT
+685 
-699 SRRCSSSVASSSRPT
+699 
-714 APSGPARCWPGSG
+714 
-727 SSPPASRS
+727 
-735 PTSSR
+735 
-740 PSSRSRR
+740 
-747 DAPRRRCARCRSWP
+747 
-761 TPPATPPA
+761 
-769 SSAWAPRC
+769 
-777 WSAGSPPPR
+777 

>member
-1 MGALFLRLS
+1 MNGESSTPALARSPETAGDRERRIAERMAMLLDITQAATSSLELEKILKIAVEKVSQVLPTDRCSVVLVDSPSSSEAVVMATRERDDYRPITIDLSKYPELRRSLQTREATYIEDALEDPLMADVMPAIAPLAVKSILVQPLISQDDLVGALFLRLS
-10 RRRDAFGPEEQEFAK
+10 RRRGAFGPEEQEFAK

-44 QRKRDDL
+44 QKKRDDL
-51 ELAYVERYRELTEAN
+51 ELAYVERYRELSEAN

-102 EARLPGDLKTSAEA
+102 DANLPGDLRTSAEA
-116 VVRQSRKILK
+116 IVRQSRKILK
-126 MVESLLE
+126 MVESLLD

-140 RVALDVQLLDVAKVA
+140 RVALDVQLLDVGRVA
-155 RDCTFELEILATERG
+155 RDCAFELEILAAERG
-170 ITLRSHSPERLPVM
+170 ITLKAHAPERLPVM

-198 TNALEHA
+198 TNGLEHA
-205 SENGNVLVEGEVLA
+205 AKNGNVLLEGEVLH
-219 RPDGPVVKLVVQ
+219 RPDGPAVKIVVQ
-231 DDGKGL
+231 DDGPGMPEE
-237 TDDQLHLVFDRYR
+237 QMHLVFDRYR
-250 HGPGGTGLGLSICKE
+250 HGPGGTGLGLAICKE

-277 RPAGGGCAFVFTL
+277 RPADGGCAFVFTL
-290 PLAKEDPKVVPRLA
+290 PLAKEDRKVAPKLQA
-304 PVADGEQPRVLIV
+304 LSGEQPRVLIV

-348 KTHALHPDLVVMDVF
+348 KVHALHPDLVVMDVF
-363 LPHIDGLDAVISLK
+363 LPHLDGLDAVISLK
-377 ASSDTADIPV
+377 ASSDTADNPV

-428 ALAVTR
+428 SVNR
-434 RGRPSSES
+434 RP
-442 DAAPIIPG
+442 AAAAQEAEAPTVVA

-510 VLAHLGH
+510 VLAHLGQ

-529 EQARTVFGRVE
+529 EQALAVFGRVE
-540 SDLQVVHHLAL
+540 SDL
-551 RGGGGRGA
+551 
-559 RAGAARGGPGPS
+559 RA
-571 AGAVP
+571 
-576 TLTPGPGGALGL
+576 
-588 HPSWSCRSSRFSPS
+588 
-602 SQLRPVPRSTSRRC
+602 STSLHC
-616 ERHSRRPPSATP
+616 EVEVAEVPGRELPEAVLDHLLERRP
-628 RPRRTRTSSA
+628 TS
-638 RACSGWP
+638 
-645 GSIRGAW
+645 
-652 SSSGWPSPPTPG
+652 
-664 APSCSSPSP
+664 
-673 RHRPGPATPRAP
+673 
-685 RPPPAPSSSAARTT
+685 
-699 SRRCSSSVASSSRPT
+699 
-714 APSGPARCWPGSG
+714 
-727 SSPPASRS
+727 
-735 PTSSR
+735 
-740 PSSRSRR
+740 
-747 DAPRRRCARCRSWP
+747 
-761 TPPATPPA
+761 
-769 SSAWAPRC
+769 
-777 WSAGSPPPR
+777 